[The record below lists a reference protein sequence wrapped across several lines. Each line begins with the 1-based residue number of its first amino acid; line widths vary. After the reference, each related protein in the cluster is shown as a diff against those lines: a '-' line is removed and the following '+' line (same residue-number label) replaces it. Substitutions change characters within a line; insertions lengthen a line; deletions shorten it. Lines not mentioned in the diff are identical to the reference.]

1 MKKMLNEE
9 QMKRIN
15 DEMNRLNNR
24 GIEISLSTSY
34 SKESSE
40 EIQSYIHGKIDALK
54 WVKENV

>member
-1 MKKMLNEE
+1 MLNEE

-40 EIQSYIHGKIDALK
+40 EIQSYIHGKIDAFK
-54 WVKENV
+54 WVKENI